1 MNNENL
7 NNNFSGV
14 PALDDI
20 QGLENYL
27 NNQNLMD
34 AGLGVDLTNPQNVT
48 EDNPAPAAGNPTDT
62 GAGTPAAGTQPT
74 YTTDQVNQLIQ
85 QVQALQAQL
94 SAQHQNVQP
103 AQPTVQQTRPA
114 VTYTPAQRQFIM
126 QALDKGYTM
135 DQIQE
140 VLARRAGTSQAQA
153 QIEQRMANL
162 EQQMKTQEYKRA
174 ESEFIG
180 RLSTFGDKWGL
191 SEKDLVT
198 FGNAALQ
205 KGINIAYVN
214 DLDAVFRAVYPEQYS
229 IRSQRMLNTNTSQI
243 YGGTSIP
250 ESTRAATSKAEDAYV
265 DAFFRQ
271 TMPNQYNNFNKK

>member
-14 PALDDI
+14 PALDDV
-20 QGLENYL
+20 QGLEQYL

-34 AGLGVDLTNPQNVT
+34 AGLGVDMTNPQNTGT
-48 EDNPAPAAGNPTDT
+48 EDNPAQPEAPVQPTNT
-62 GAGTPAAGTQPT
+62 GAQT
-74 YTTDQVNQLIQ
+74 YTSEQVNQLIQ

-94 SAQHQNVQP
+94 SAQQAQP
-103 AQPTVQQTRPA
+103 AQPAVQPAAQPQARPA

-140 VLARRAGTSQAQA
+140 VLARRTGTSQAQA

-162 EQQMKTQEYKRA
+162 EQQMKTQEYRRA

-229 IRSQRMLNTNTSQI
+229 IRSQRMQNTNTSQI

-250 ESTRAATSKAEDAYV
+250 ESTRVATSKAEDAYV
-265 DAFFRQ
+265 EAFFRQ
-271 TMPNQYNNFNKK
+271 TMPNQYNNYKK

>member
-1 MNNENL
+1 MNNNNL
-7 NNNFSGV
+7 NNDFSGV

-34 AGLGVDLTNPQNVT
+34 AGLGVDMSNPQNT
-48 EDNPAPAAGNPTDT
+48 QGQEPETPNPTTDPAPAAGN
-62 GAGTPAAGTQPT
+62 GQVQ
-74 YTTDQVNQLIQ
+74 YTSDQVNALIA
-85 QVQALQAQL
+85 QVSALQEQL
-94 SAQHQNVQP
+94 KTQQAAKPQVQP
-103 AQPTVQQTRPA
+103 AQPTQRTA

-126 QALDKGYTM
+126 SALEKGYSM
-135 DQIQE
+135 QQIQE
-140 VLARRAGTSQAQA
+140 VLERRAGTSQAQA
-153 QIEQRMANL
+153 QIEQRMQNL
-162 EQQMKTQEYKRA
+162 EQQIKEQEYRRA

-214 DLDAVFRAVYPEQYS
+214 DLDAVFRAVYPEQYA
-229 IRSQRMLNTNTSQI
+229 IRTQRMQNTNTSQI

-250 ESTRAATSKAEDAYV
+250 ESTRVATSKAEDAYV
-265 DAFFRQ
+265 DAFFKQ
-271 TMPNQYNNFNKK
+271 TMPNQYNNFNRK